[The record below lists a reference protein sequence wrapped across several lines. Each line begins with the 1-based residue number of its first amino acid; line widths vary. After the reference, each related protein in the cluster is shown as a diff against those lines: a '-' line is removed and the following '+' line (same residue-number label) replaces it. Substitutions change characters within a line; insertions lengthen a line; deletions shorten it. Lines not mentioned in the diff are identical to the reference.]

1 MFLKLIGERDHQIFA
16 PQLELRVDRVRIR
29 EIDEVLILRVC
40 ESADL
45 LELSLHFEDYL
56 LPLFA
61 LHRVEVQVFYADSFV
76 LVLEMGFSGEV
87 DVSLLQ
93 VAVRQFAVVAEVVV
107 VPLGQVGGV
116 VLLLEV
122 FKAQRLVS

>member
-16 PQLELRVDRVRIR
+16 PQLELRVDRVWIR
-29 EIDEVLILRVC
+29 EIDEVLIFRIC
-40 ESADL
+40 KSADFVK
-45 LELSLHFEDYL
+45 LSLHFEDDL

-61 LHRVEVQVFYADSFV
+61 LHRVEIQVFYADGFV

-107 VPLGQVGGV
+107 VPLGQIRRV
-116 VLLLEV
+116 VLFLELL
-122 FKAQRLVS
+122 KAQGLVG

>member
-16 PQLELRVDRVRIR
+16 PQLELRVDWVWIR
-29 EIDEVLILRVC
+29 EIDEVLILRIC
-40 ESADL
+40 KSADL
-45 LELSLHFEDYL
+45 LKLSLHFEDDL

-61 LHRVEVQVFYADSFV
+61 LHRVEIQVFYANSFV

-93 VAVRQFAVVAEVVV
+93 VFVRQFAVVTEVVV
-107 VPLGQVGGV
+107 VPLGQIRRV
-116 VLLLEV
+116 VLFLEV
-122 FKAQRLVS
+122 FKAQRLVG